1 MIRAGACR
9 VYEQEVM
16 RQAMGQTLRPGGLD
30 LTERAMAFCSLP
42 ARARVLDVGC
52 GLGTTVQYLRHNGF
66 GATGVDLSPLLLQA
80 GHQGYSA
87 SPLLQAM
94 AERLPLVTGCFSAV
108 IAECSLSIFADAG
121 AALAEFF
128 RLLSRGGYLVIS
140 DIYARDPDG
149 IPRLRELPIASCLS
163 GAMSQAEVMA
173 GVTGQGFK
181 LALWEDHSELL
192 RYLAGQL
199 VLAHGS
205 LAGFWR
211 CTTPGGTDALDIQ
224 LAISKA
230 RPGYF
235 LLIAK
240 KQ

>member
-1 MIRAGACR
+1 
-9 VYEQEVM
+9 
-16 RQAMGQTLRPGGLD
+16 MGETLRPGGLD

-52 GLGTTVQYLRHNGF
+52 GTGTTVQYLQDSGYCAN
-66 GATGVDLSPLLLQA
+66 GVDLSPLLLQA
-80 GHQGYSA
+80 GRHRYSA

-94 AERLPLVTGCFSAV
+94 GERLPLVTRCFSAI

-121 AALAEFF
+121 AALTEFF
-128 RLLSRGGYLVIS
+128 RLLYPDGYLVIS
-140 DIYARDPDG
+140 DIYARNPDG
-149 IPRLRELPIASCLS
+149 IPGLRELPIASCLS
-163 GAMSQAEVMA
+163 GAMSQMEVIA
-173 GVTGQGFK
+173 RVTRHGFK
-181 LALWEDHSELL
+181 LVVWEDHSELL
-192 RYLAGQL
+192 RHLAGQL

-211 CTTPGGTDALDIQ
+211 CTTPGGIETLDIQ